1 MSLFKKY
8 VLDIVRKVPY
18 GTVVSY
24 GQVALYAGAPRAAR
38 QVGWILNQTEGNS
51 DLPWWR
57 VINNAGR
64 ITIKGTKYNDAE
76 LQRKLL
82 ISEDIEVDKDFN
94 LDINK
99 YRFTPSEEF
108 FKDLKFDE
116 KYLDL
121 INEKIPFSTGGSV
134 HSV

>member
-8 VLDIVRKVPY
+8 VIDIVKKIPY

-38 QVGWILNQTEGNS
+38 QVGWILNQTEGNTGI
-51 DLPWWR
+51 PWWR

-64 ITIKGTKYNDAE
+64 ITIKGTKYNGAN

-82 ISEDIEVDKDFN
+82 MSEGIEVDSHFN

-99 YRFTPSEEF
+99 YRFIADEVF
-108 FKDLKFDE
+108 FKNLNHDE

-121 INEKIPFSTGGSV
+121 INEKIPFSDSPRLKN
-134 HSV
+134 